1 MTKEPSEFIKRYSV
15 LPSVF
20 QNMLIKALTIVK
32 DESERQVIC
41 ELACAVSNKA
51 WQDWIADRKPEDNRK
66 EHEWI
71 VFLNLMRIAES
82 EGLSLSEKRIATAF
96 AFTHDSYFIKRIMEA
111 TIEKIKEDAKRL
123 LEIDPVQTQQ
133 LMTKAEMLEKDK
145 ADQRNQHMIKGA
157 ENARILLYGL
167 FGFENNRELMTNQ
180 EIDRCCEIIRNHD
193 KWKTGEPYPLGND
206 TLAVACV
213 EADALWPMH
222 PLGVLADIERP
233 DENEEA
239 PDTDDPNSWRQ
250 KVDESLGTLL
260 RYQKN
265 WDGLGESFQDADS
278 IFRTS
283 EGFRIFN
290 QWRGFWG
297 I

>member
-1 MTKEPSEFIKRYSV
+1 M
-15 LPSVF
+15 LPPAF
-20 QNMLIKALTIVK
+20 QTMLISALNLVK
-32 DESERQVIC
+32 EEDERQELC
-41 ELACAVSNKA
+41 ELACAVSNRS

-71 VFLNLMRIAES
+71 VFLNLMRIAQCEK
-82 EGLSLSEKRIATAF
+82 LSLSEKRIATAF

-111 TIEKIKEDAKRL
+111 TIEEIKEDAKRL
-123 LEIDPVQTQQ
+123 LEINPEQSLQ
-133 LMTKAEMLEKDK
+133 LMDKAEKLEKDK
-145 ADQRNQHMIKGA
+145 ADQRNQHMNKGA
-157 ENARILLYGL
+157 ENARILLDDL
-167 FGFENNRELMTNQ
+167 TGFETDRKLMALE

-193 KWKTGEPYPLGND
+193 KWKTRVPYPLGSD
-206 TLAVACV
+206 KLAVVCV

-233 DENEEA
+233 DENGNTLD
-239 PDTDDPNSWRQ
+239 PDDPNSWRQ

-260 RYQKN
+260 RYQQN
-265 WDGLGESFQDADS
+265 WYGLGESFKDADS
-278 IFRTS
+278 IFRTP

-290 QWRGFWG
+290 QWREFWG